1 MNWYKKELC
10 KGMEMYACVDDGAN
24 RYLGGLKSV
33 GNGNFIL
40 EMLRITG
47 FKLIQIWGACILF
60 LPSCQSSGQHPYG

>member
-1 MNWYKKELC
+1 
-10 KGMEMYACVDDGAN
+10 MEMYACVDDGAN

-40 EMLRITG
+40 ELLRITG

-60 LPSCQSSGQHPYG
+60 IFFLPARAVGSTHMNNRHVK